1 MGTVR
6 QDVLDT
12 VVVVCQNAV
21 GLCCRIFVGVEDEY
35 YELWINGLRQ

>member
-1 MGTVR
+1 MGTVL

-21 GLCCRIFVGVEDEY
+21 GLYCRIFVGVDGEY
-35 YELWINGLRQ
+35 YELCING